1 MKVFDKLIEARKS
14 YPDNPIMSDEE
25 YDDLLEEY
33 INSDECTPEQLSLLT
48 KPYEVTESGS
58 VAEVDF
64 SIRSVTTKEE
74 LMQFVDKFSDE
85 TKFKVSIKLNGIRG
99 NTEYV
104 LDHNAEKPY
113 TYVKRPTVSRGTRKQ
128 LHQLTQSKLPPVIR
142 ISGSTVDSF
151 TVTEEIYCKES
162 DLLEINFRKQYSY
175 TTALAAANSLA
186 KTGVVGNDDL
196 LKVAV
201 HRILHPSLTTRSLEM
216 HIANGLLLPTVP
228 HMIVDKKD
236 VYDAVL
242 TMRNTAIDEE
252 LPTDGI
258 VVEADDS
265 VDSNFT
271 LSGGKAAYDD
281 MIAYKPRE
289 WVTNTYTSRVT
300 SIKFVNAGVQY
311 TAKVGIEPI
320 VSREGKTL
328 KELDGHNP
336 GFVIFQL
343 GLKVGDYIEF
353 TYNSDNNMKIERRVE
368 NAQNKTNIQQQI

>member
-1 MKVFDKLIEARKS
+1 MQIFDKLMTARKS
-14 YPDNPIMSDEE
+14 YPENPIMSDDE
-25 YDDLLEEY
+25 YDDLFSAY
-33 INSDECTPEQLSLLT
+33 INSTDCTDEQLALLT
-48 KPYEVTESGS
+48 EPYEVNEVGS
-58 VAEVDF
+58 IAEVDF
-64 SIRSVTTKEE
+64 SIRSVTKKEE
-74 LMQFVDKFSDE
+74 LMQFIDKYDSD

-104 LDHNAEKPY
+104 LNKMAEKPY

-128 LHQLTQSKLPPVIR
+128 LHQLTQSKLPAAIR

-151 TVTEEIYCKES
+151 TVTQEIYCKES
-162 DLLEINFRKQYSY
+162 DLLEINFRKQYNY

-186 KTGVVGNDDL
+186 KTGIVGNDDL

-201 HRILHPSLTTRSLEM
+201 HRVLHPSLTTRSLEM
-216 HIANGLLLPTVP
+216 HIASGLALPVVP
-228 HMIVDKKD
+228 HVVVDKKN

-242 TMRNTAIDEE
+242 TMRNTAIDEG

-258 VVEADDS
+258 VVEADDNMT
-265 VDSNFT
+265 SNFT

-289 WVTNTYTSRVT
+289 WVTNTYTSKVT
-300 SIKFVNAGVQY
+300 SIKFINAGVQY

-320 VSREGKTL
+320 ISREGKTL

-368 NAQNKTNIQQQI
+368 NEQHKPNVQQ